1 MPNPGVEAV
10 LAEERLQTIEK
21 YLDLGHAPRGI
32 TPARGEFGA
41 LRMAVN
47 EYGKPYGSADGFLR
61 GAESAAGRSVDW
73 SRWKRP
79 VKPVLSAPDG
89 YHVKGTS
96 TYVDEAGRIKG
107 QWIKTDVDKQRQ
119 YELQLEAIQSAI
131 QSAQVRKRVKKPTIE
146 NEDLMVGIPIGDQHI
161 GMYAWG
167 EETLGADWNT
177 EKGGQMLCDA
187 FGHLV
192 ESAPAAGAC
201 LIAIMGDY
209 FHYDS
214 MASVTPAHRNQ
225 LDTDTRYKQMAETG
239 IDAAIHCVDAALAK
253 FGKVH
258 VILEKGN
265 HDPVGILWMQSLL
278 SRLYKANPRVTID
291 ESPAHFHYFRF
302 GKTLIGTHHGDGK
315 AAKATDLPEIMAH
328 DCAEIWSDTRHRYW
342 WTGHV
347 HNRKQT
353 DFRTCMVESMR
364 VLPPGDSYSATNGY
378 RARRELQAIYFH
390 AEFGEVGRA
399 TATPEMLV

>member
-1 MPNPGVEAV
+1 VPNPGVEAV

-21 YLDLGHAPRGI
+21 YLDLGYAPRGI
-32 TPARGEFGA
+32 TPAKGEFGA

-167 EETLGADWNT
+167 
-177 EKGGQMLCDA
+177 
-187 FGHLV
+187 
-192 ESAPAAGAC
+192 
-201 LIAIMGDY
+201 
-209 FHYDS
+209 
-214 MASVTPAHRNQ
+214 
-225 LDTDTRYKQMAETG
+225 
-239 IDAAIHCVDAALAK
+239 
-253 FGKVH
+253 
-258 VILEKGN
+258 
-265 HDPVGILWMQSLL
+265 
-278 SRLYKANPRVTID
+278 
-291 ESPAHFHYFRF
+291 
-302 GKTLIGTHHGDGK
+302 
-315 AAKATDLPEIMAH
+315 
-328 DCAEIWSDTRHRYW
+328 
-342 WTGHV
+342 
-347 HNRKQT
+347 
-353 DFRTCMVESMR
+353 
-364 VLPPGDSYSATNGY
+364 
-378 RARRELQAIYFH
+378 
-390 AEFGEVGRA
+390 
-399 TATPEMLV
+399 